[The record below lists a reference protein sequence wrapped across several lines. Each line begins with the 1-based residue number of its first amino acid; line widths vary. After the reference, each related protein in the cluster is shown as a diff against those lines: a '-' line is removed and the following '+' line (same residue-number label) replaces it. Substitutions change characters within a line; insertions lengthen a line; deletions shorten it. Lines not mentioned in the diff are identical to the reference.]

1 MVIEIGTILEDSK
14 NQIIWFKYKQQITQI
29 TKDNNIKNIKI
40 GGYVMSKL
48 QANLLTSGG
57 IGAMLLIA
65 QLPLIWNVGVIA
77 LTVTGLSIINKKN

>member
-1 MVIEIGTILEDSK
+1 MIL
-14 NQIIWFKYKQQITQI
+14 FKYKQQITQI

-65 QLPLIWNVGVIA
+65 QLPLIWNVGVVA
-77 LTVTGLSIINKKN
+77 ATLTGLTIINKKN

>member
-1 MVIEIGTILEDSK
+1 M
-14 NQIIWFKYKQQITQI
+14 IWFKYKQQITQI

-48 QANLLTSGG
+48 QANIITSSG

-65 QLPLIWNVGVIA
+65 QLPLIWNVAVVTALITG
-77 LTVTGLSIINKKN
+77 LTVINKKN

>member
-1 MVIEIGTILEDSK
+1 MIL
-14 NQIIWFKYKQQITQI
+14 FKYKQQITQI

-48 QANLLTSGG
+48 QANIITSSG

-65 QLPLIWNVGVIA
+65 QLPLIWNVAVVTA
-77 LTVTGLSIINKKN
+77 LITRITVINKKN

>member
-1 MVIEIGTILEDSK
+1 
-14 NQIIWFKYKQQITQI
+14 
-29 TKDNNIKNIKI
+29 
-40 GGYVMSKL
+40 MSKL